1 MVVKKATLFLFTFY
15 SCRPPH
21 GAITVRRWWLSG
33 LLPGRAEYWSRAPAW
48 SGRPRAQG
56 GVCPGAL
63 RTLETQQD
71 AALRQLREDL
81 QSESG
86 RHVRDLEQR
95 LRDQEAAKQLEV
107 GRTCMCVSATWQ
119 GGEALEGSGWDRFT
133 FWR

>member
-1 MVVKKATLFLFTFY
+1 MV
-15 SCRPPH
+15 
-21 GAITVRRWWLSG
+21 
-33 LLPGRAEYWSRAPAW
+33 
-48 SGRPRAQG
+48 GRPRAQG

-81 QSESG
+81 QSESS

-107 GRTCMCVSATWQ
+107 GGTCVCVSRSAGR
-119 GGEALEGSGWDRFT
+119 GGSRRFWVGSFHVLALALTQVVDSEPVGF
-133 FWR
+133 